1 MQLQRAMNSVKRD
14 LVLPRGEHSEFDL
27 SWMKSP
33 HYNRAKIRE
42 QTSQR
47 GQGRGRGRGRR
58 RTRVPEVNIND
69 EKETNIILDENK
81 SRETTKKSAERREG
95 ETVRR
100 RGSDDSD
107 WILPARRNVVP
118 ESEDGPSQRQLRPR
132 TRTVAFLEELPDTDG
147 EEELP
152 DTGGEEGDDPVPRV
166 TGESTAGLTDPVLG
180 GVERLVDKE
189 ISNTSNDNK
198 NSEKVKKKKRPR
210 EKWFT
215 RNQIAR
221 M

>member
-33 HYNRAKIRE
+33 HYNRAKIRD

-47 GQGRGRGRGRR
+47 GRGRGRGRGQR
-58 RTRVPEVNIND
+58 RTRVPEVNNNGK
-69 EKETNIILDENK
+69 KEMNTILDEKK
-81 SRETTKKSAERREG
+81 SREVAEKSVERGEG

-100 RGSDDSD
+100 GGSDDSD
-107 WILPARRNVVP
+107 WILPVGRNVVP
-118 ESEDGPSQRQLRPR
+118 ESESVPSQRQLRPR
-132 TRTVAFLEELPDTDG
+132 TRTQAFLEDLPDTDG

-152 DTGGEEGDDPVPRV
+152 DTDDEEGDDPVPQE
-166 TGESTAGLTDPVLG
+166 TGESTAGPTDPVLG
-180 GVERLVDKE
+180 GVERLSDKE

-198 NSEKVKKKKRPR
+198 NSEKVKKKKRPK

-215 RNQIAR
+215 RDQIAR